1 MSNWWETS
9 LAEVLQIH
17 HGFAFSSDGFMDQGE
32 HLILTPGNFCLS
44 GGLQVR
50 PGKERYFDQDF
61 DPKWLLG
68 PGDLVIAM
76 TDLKQ
81 SAPILGSTA
90 RIPEQGKF
98 LHNQRIGLVELIAD
112 KLDERFA
119 YYLLN
124 SELVRSQL
132 RASATGSTV
141 RHTAPARIESC
152 QIKIPPIETQ
162 RVIGGILRTFDD
174 LIQNNLRRIELLEE
188 AVRLLY
194 REWFVN
200 FRYPGHEG
208 VPLLDSDLGPIPEG
222 FRRGCFGDLV
232 RHVADW
238 IEPQEIHRE
247 MPVMDLKDFP
257 NGSTTLIRWGYA
269 KDISSRR
276 AHFQEGDVLFG
287 KLRPY
292 FHKVLWAPFDGVCTP
307 SAFVFRAQE
316 TVFQTLALS
325 VASSK
330 HFVDIATGSSTGT
343 TMPSTPIDVLLGYP
357 LAIPPTE
364 LIVEFDKQIRPLV
377 TTCSVLAA
385 TVRGTEEIRDLLLPR
400 LVSGDLDVSDL
411 DLGLE
416 AVS

>member
-1 MSNWWETS
+1 VSNWWETS

-17 HGFAFSSDGFMDQGE
+17 HGFAFSGDGFMDQGE
-32 HLILTPGNFCLS
+32 HLVLTPGNFCLS

-174 LIQNNLRRIELLEE
+174 LIENNQQRVGFLEE
-188 AVRLLY
+188 TARLLY

-200 FRYPGHEG
+200 FRYPGHEE
-208 VPLLDSDLGPIPEG
+208 VPLVESESRPFPKGWRVAELGEILTLAYGKALKAADRVGGPVAVYGSGGLVGWHDEPLVSGPAIIVGRAGTAGSVHWSETDAHPI
-222 FRRGCFGDLV
+222 D
-232 RHVADW
+232 
-238 IEPQEIHRE
+238 
-247 MPVMDLKDFP
+247 
-257 NGSTTLIRWGYA
+257 
-269 KDISSRR
+269 
-276 AHFQEGDVLFG
+276 
-287 KLRPY
+287 
-292 FHKVLWAPFDGVCTP
+292 
-307 SAFVFRAQE
+307 SAFYVSSSLPSRWLHQMLITCTF
-316 TVFQTLALS
+316 VLS
-325 VASSK
+325 GA
-330 HFVDIATGSSTGT
+330 
-343 TMPSTPIDVLLGYP
+343 
-357 LAIPPTE
+357 AIPILNRHDLYRTQILMPNTD
-364 LIVEFDKQIRPLV
+364 LIENFDRLIAPVYGLSASLSCQTAFLKE
-377 TTCSVLAA
+377 A
-385 TVRGTEEIRDLLLPR
+385 RDLLLPR
-400 LVSGDLDVSDL
+400 LVSGDLDISDL
-411 DLGLE
+411 NLGLE